1 MNFFRKFSKISTKFR
16 HYFIFFFKKSFNKK
30 FIFKQTAEADDKQA
44 IEFKEMVTNKSKLG
58 IGISIAVLV
67 VGTLIL
73 LTFIILIIRHRK
85 RIGCKSKL
93 WFNIKYVII
102 YFHFFSKISQ
112 NNRESKIKI
121 IKADKNQCIQY
132 WIQIF
137 VIFIT

>member
-1 MNFFRKFSKISTKFR
+1 MSIDFNFTRTQFLK
-16 HYFIFFFKKSFNKK
+16 NKK

-44 IEFKEMVTNKSKLG
+44 NEFKEMVTNKLKLG

-93 WFNIKYVII
+93 
-102 YFHFFSKISQ
+102 
-112 NNRESKIKI
+112 
-121 IKADKNQCIQY
+121 
-132 WIQIF
+132 
-137 VIFIT
+137 